1 MEREEWREKLQGRRI
16 AVLMGGQSR
25 EREISLRSG
34 ERVLDS
40 LKRQGFFAIPLDID
54 NNIVEN
60 LKNHKI
66 DIVFIALHGRY
77 GEDGTIQGLLETMNI
92 PYTGSGVLA
101 SSLGM
106 NKIASKRIFK
116 ACNIPTPSY
125 YVIDL
130 SNSLQKEC
138 ENILKELSLPLIIKP
153 ISEGSSLG
161 VKIIR
166 DEKKLKS
173 AIEDTIHEFGDAFVE
188 KYING
193 KSVTVGILGVD
204 KNLRVLPIL
213 ELQPRGEF
221 YDYKAKYTKGET
233 RFIIPARLEKEI
245 YQKTEMVALS
255 AHKALGC
262 HGFSRV
268 DIMVSNEGTPFVHD
282 VNTIPGLTHLSDL
295 PAEAEHIGI
304 SYDEL
309 IFEIL
314 CSAINKPEIRC
325 K

>member
-1 MEREEWREKLQGRRI
+1 MKNEAWRKRLLGKRI

-34 ERVLDS
+34 ERVLTS
-40 LKRQGFFAIPLDID
+40 LKRQGFFTIPLDVD

-60 LKNHKI
+60 LKDHKI
-66 DIVFIALHGRY
+66 DIVFIALHGRQ
-77 GEDGTIQGLLETMNI
+77 GEDGTIQGLLETLNI

-106 NKIASKRIFK
+106 NKVASKRIFE

-125 YVIDL
+125 YAINL
-130 SNSLQKEC
+130 SNGLQKEC
-138 ENILKELSLPLIIKP
+138 EDILKRLPLPLIIKP
-153 ISEGSSLG
+153 VSEGSSLG

-166 DEKKLKS
+166 SEKELGP
-173 AIEDTIHEFGDAFVE
+173 AVEDTIREFGDAFVE

-193 KSVTVGILGVD
+193 KEVTVGILGVG
-204 KNLRVLPIL
+204 KHLRALPIL
-213 ELQPRGEF
+213 ELEPKNQEF

-233 RFIIPARLEKEI
+233 RFIIPARLKKDV
-245 YQKTEMVALS
+245 YQKTEEVTLS

-268 DIMVSNEGTPFVHD
+268 DIMVSNEGTPFVHE
-282 VNTIPGLTHLSDL
+282 VNTIPGLTDLSDL

-314 CSAINKPEIRC
+314 CSAVDRPK
-325 K
+325 